1 MKKVAVTERS
11 SSAEKSESS
20 SPKSSDSP
28 IRSQTIGL
36 RRQKSRQP
44 VDVDLVQTIRMEA
57 YFRSEQR
64 GFAAGLELQD
74 WLEAEQAIKRATM
87 RNDEQL
93 TAG

>member
-64 GFAAGLELQD
+64 GFAAGLELLD
-74 WLEAEQAIKRATM
+74 WLEAEQEIKRATM
-87 RNDEQL
+87 RDDKQL